1 MKYSVEYSNGK
12 FVETLEV
19 DGHTVSK
26 TWQREDKGE
35 ITGLCSH
42 ESDFS
47 DQLAELLD
55 EEQLDYVYDVFDNS
69 MLVADIED
77 FIVNAGVE

>member
-26 TWQREDKGE
+26 TWQREDKGA

-42 ESDFS
+42 EGDFLE
-47 DQLAELLD
+47 QLAELLD
-55 EEQLDYVYDVFDNS
+55 EEQLDYVYDVFDNN